1 MLRSIDSLF
10 GLQMIVSVDESTKIS
25 TAISMIGYY
34 FPEDSSCLSCEDV
47 YLLLMHTFVVFSTEI
62 VFLAIQIICHWQMD
76 YYRCLLFSHRCI

>member
-10 GLQMIVSVDESTKIS
+10 GLQMIVNVDESTKIS

-47 YLLLMHTFVVFSTEI
+47 YLLLMHSFGVLSTEI
-62 VFLAIQIICHWQMD
+62 EFLAIQICPWQMD
-76 YYRCLLFSHRCI
+76 YYRCLLFSHQCI